1 MRGGACV
8 ANIQI
13 SDIKMPT
20 LREVSV
26 ANNTKVEMSFRFTL
40 LSQIGES
47 ELQEK
52 LTQMVEDITKQGQRI
67 AEHMDIRDLK
77 VYRSMIS
84 NFLGEV
90 VANSHQFSRE
100 NFLDRRG
107 RHRVYGIIRQVN
119 DKLDELARELIKS
132 EKNQVD
138 ILDRIGEIQGLVL
151 DVAT

>member
-1 MRGGACV
+1 MQIG
-8 ANIQI
+8 NIQ
-13 SDIKMPT
+13 MPT
-20 LREVSV
+20 LRQVSTATPV
-26 ANNTKVEMSFRFTL
+26 KTEGNFRFTL

-52 LTQMVEDITKQGQRI
+52 LTQMVEEITKQGQKI

-84 NFLGEV
+84 NFLNEV
-90 VANSHQFSRE
+90 VANSHEFSRE

-107 RHRVYGIIRQVN
+107 RHRVYGIVRQVN

-138 ILDRIGEIQGLVL
+138 ILERIGEIQGLVL
-151 DVAT
+151 DIAT

>member
-1 MRGGACV
+1 MAGL
-8 ANIQI
+8 QI
-13 SDIKMPT
+13 NDIKMPT
-20 LREVSV
+20 LRELTTSQNVK
-26 ANNTKVEMSFRFTL
+26 TEKDFRFTL
-40 LSQIGES
+40 LSQIGEG

-52 LTQMVEDITKQGQRI
+52 LTEMVEDITKQGKKI

-84 NFLGEV
+84 NFLNEV
-90 VANSHQFSRE
+90 VSNSHQFSRE

-119 DKLDELARELIKS
+119 SKIDELARELISS

-138 ILDRIGEIQGLVL
+138 ILERIGEIQGLVL
-151 DVAT
+151 DITT

>member
-1 MRGGACV
+1 MAEIQIG
-8 ANIQI
+8 NIQ
-13 SDIKMPT
+13 MPT
-20 LREVSV
+20 LREVTAATNV
-26 ANNTKVEMSFRFTL
+26 KTEGNFKFTL
-40 LSQIGES
+40 LSQIGEN

-52 LTQMVEDITKQGQRI
+52 LTKMVDEISKQGQKI

-77 VYRSMIS
+77 LYRSMIS
-84 NFLGEV
+84 NFLSEV
-90 VANSHQFSRE
+90 VANSHEFSRE

-138 ILDRIGEIQGLVL
+138 ILDKIGEIQGLVL
-151 DVAT
+151 DIAT

>member
-1 MRGGACV
+1 MADIQIN
-8 ANIQI
+8 NIQ
-13 SDIKMPT
+13 MPT
-20 LREVSV
+20 LREVSNV
-26 ANNTKVEMSFRFTL
+26 KDTKVEGNFKFTL
-40 LSQIGES
+40 LSQIGQS

-52 LTQMVEDITKQGQRI
+52 LTEMVNEITKQGQKI

-84 NFLGEV
+84 NFLSEV
-90 VANSHQFSRE
+90 VANSHEFSRE

-151 DVAT
+151 DIAT

>member
-1 MRGGACV
+1 MAEIQIG
-8 ANIQI
+8 NIQ
-13 SDIKMPT
+13 MPT
-20 LREVSV
+20 LREVTAATNV
-26 ANNTKVEMSFRFTL
+26 KTEGNFKFTL
-40 LSQIGES
+40 LSQIGEN

-52 LTQMVEDITKQGQRI
+52 LTKMVDEISKQGQKI

-77 VYRSMIS
+77 LYRSMIS
-84 NFLGEV
+84 NFLSEV
-90 VANSHQFSRE
+90 VANSHEFSRE

-138 ILDRIGEIQGLVL
+138 ILDKIGEIQGLVL
-151 DVAT
+151 YIAT